1 MLMQPLTNNKTKRVN
16 GERQAQTERSR
27 MTDGWAGESEWAR
40 VSGSAGKGEGE
51 GQKERQRDTVT
62 ERARQG
68 KN

>member
-1 MLMQPLTNNKTKRVN
+1 
-16 GERQAQTERSR
+16 
-27 MTDGWAGESEWAR
+27 MTDSWAGESEWER

-51 GQKERQRDTVT
+51 GHKERQRDTVT